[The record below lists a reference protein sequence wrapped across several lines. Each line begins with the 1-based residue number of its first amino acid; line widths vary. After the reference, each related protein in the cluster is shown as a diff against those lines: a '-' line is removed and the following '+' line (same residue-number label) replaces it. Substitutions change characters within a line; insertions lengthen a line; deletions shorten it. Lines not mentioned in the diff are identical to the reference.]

1 MHGFST
7 HYEGGRV
14 ADRFFGLRSAILS
27 IRNVQKSYS
36 PRAKEFTKPFE
47 FGITNALSE
56 LFVNELCRTIA
67 SWC

>member
-1 MHGFST
+1 M
-7 HYEGGRV
+7 

-36 PRAKEFTKPFE
+36 SRAKEFTKPFE